1 MSLHNIVMVAAIT
14 LFIYWTLGTAL
25 YWATGEN
32 DTFAAHWCMG
42 LVYWVLYILFLPVRL
57 VRKHRYRR

>member
-1 MSLHNIVMVAAIT
+1 MNLHDILLVAAIM
-14 LFIYWTLGTAL
+14 LFVYWTLGTAL

-32 DTFAAHWCMG
+32 DLFTSHWCMG

-57 VRKHRYRR
+57 VRKHWCRR